1 LLDTV
6 FLSLGDGVAR
16 PFPQEEAHSYSHK
29 DLRVFVHICDRFVTP
44 LSERALA
51 QGMTCFLQVYER
63 TSAPAGGDPGSYP
76 GRRFGVQFALFP
88 CGQYGR
94 HETPSGG
101 RSQAK
106 ARGEETT
113 RSADERPQK
122 APDCVAVFSPVFSRD
137 ADDKRAA
144 GSPSSTARKTRK
156 PSSPVYSGPL
166 I

>member
-1 LLDTV
+1 LLGTV

-106 ARGEETT
+106 ARGEEQREAQMKGHKKLPTALPYFRRSFHGMRTT
-113 RSADERPQK
+113 NEQPDRPHL
-122 APDCVAVFSPVFSRD
+122 RRG
-137 ADDKRAA
+137 KR
-144 GSPSSTARKTRK
+144 GSLRHPFT
-156 PSSPVYSGPL
+156 VGH
-166 I
+166 